1 MAARGCRHFGND
13 ECGFDPIERLM
24 IGVGEN
30 DLDGVRPS
38 GQTDEDNRLPAR
50 VGPMPWRAIDSD
62 MDITD
67 ARLDRECFGAEH
79 RFDPKID
86 QSTTAIRR
94 AHLAANRTA
103 NGSMPGREYVL
114 LLPLRHRLPES

>member
-1 MAARGCRHFGND
+1 
-13 ECGFDPIERLM
+13 M

-62 MDITD
+62 MDMTD
-67 ARLDRECFGAEH
+67 ARRDRDRFGAEH

-86 QSTTAIRR
+86 HPILDKDLAFGEWARKRR
-94 AHLAANRTA
+94 IDGDTSRRLFNRQRYDGGGGPSISRA
-103 NGSMPGREYVL
+103 VCP
-114 LLPLRHRLPES
+114 